1 MRVLGLD
8 VGDKFIG
15 VAISD
20 SLGITAQG
28 LGTISRRKSLRQD
41 VEEVEKLVKEYGVE
55 KIVVGLPK
63 NMSGSLGPQGKKV
76 LEFAGKLKEILN
88 IPVIEWDERLSTLS
102 AEKVLLEGDM
112 SRKKRKKVIDKVAA
126 VFILQNYLDYLK
138 S

>member
-20 SLGITAQG
+20 PLGITAQG
-28 LGTISRRKSLRQD
+28 LGTIYRKSIRQD
-41 VEEVEKLVKEYGVE
+41 IGEVERLVKEYGVE
-55 KIVVGLPK
+55 KVVVGLPK

-76 LEFAGKLKEILN
+76 LEFAGKLKEILDV
-88 IPVIEWDERLSTLS
+88 PVIEWDERLSTLS
-102 AEKVLLEGDM
+102 AERILLEGDM